1 MKKYEIEIF
10 GWGAEIVVGT
20 VDLDLVNNVHDIAE
34 ENGFDNL
41 SEVFYDV
48 DEYSEYD
55 LLDWYEYDNL
65 YHNYGPYPLD
75 CKIVVTDSE
84 SGEEVLN
91 KPFNELKS
99 YDDSPY
105 NEEYHDVE
113 EDAILF
119 GRTEDKGLVFQT
131 DIEVEGD
138 FDEKLLTFALTGVM
152 VDDDGES
159 TIVVDFKYN
168 GQEIHNE
175 GMATDN
181 KSFEVYIYE

>member
-10 GWGAEIVVGT
+10 GWGAEIVAGT
-20 VDLDLVNNVHDIAE
+20 VDMDLVNNVNDIAE
-34 ENGFDNL
+34 ENGFDDL
-41 SEVFYDV
+41 SEVFNDV
-48 DEYSEYD
+48 DEYSDYG
-55 LLDWYEYDNL
+55 LVDWYEYDNL
-65 YHNYGPYPLD
+65 YHNYGPYPSD
-75 CKIVVTDSE
+75 CKIVVTDME

-91 KPFNELKS
+91 KPFDELET

-105 NEEYHDVE
+105 NEEFHDVE
-113 EDAILF
+113 DDAILF

-131 DIEVEGD
+131 EIETEGD

-152 VDDDGES
+152 IEDDGET

-168 GQEIHNE
+168 GQDIHNE
-175 GMATDN
+175 GMATVG